1 MFYFPPLQVANITK
15 LTMRLT
21 TKLLIKAHFI
31 TMSTLHE
38 AASLGDADL
47 LEDGLVKGLDPDERD
62 CDWGGRT
69 PLHIASSKGD
79 KTCVLLLLQYDAE

>member
-1 MFYFPPLQVANITK
+1 
-15 LTMRLT
+15 
-21 TKLLIKAHFI
+21 
-31 TMSTLHE
+31 MSTLHE